1 MLNKIGQRPTINRCL
16 LLPYPLNKSEFTDQ
30 FLVLG
35 CHFTRNEMPF
45 IYDTKLN
52 KYSYKFEL
60 DPTEDRQQIQ
70 ADPESA
76 SAGLNLDLYR
86 SNDYVQI
93 HEDHV
98 YLRPFVKVGE
108 TADDVK
114 VIRFPVVGKA

>member
-1 MLNKIGQRPTINRCL
+1 
-16 LLPYPLNKSEFTDQ
+16 
-30 FLVLG
+30 
-35 CHFTRNEMPF
+35 MPF